1 MDGWGLLGT
10 TYKVSFIILWCS
22 LLICG
27 TENITYVFWWI
38 GTTEEI
44 RVSSSSNK
52 TLQLIMTFFI
62 MALKHNSA
70 QLASPWCQVSIPQAT
85 NSTPPRQY
93 CQIVKSKF
101 ALWTA
106 HGIKKILGC
115 PMSTFFFRSAE
126 TSAQKNQTLSKFK
139 LPSKLNSN
147 ILKANWKVLSS
158 HFIFSLHPLLWT
170 MWIKNHLNRTKFHPW
185 NSWKMKFI

>member
-10 TYKVSFIILWCS
+10 TCKVSFIILWCS

-44 RVSSSSNK
+44 RVYSSSNK
-52 TLQLIMTFFI
+52 TSQLIMTFLEWPFHNLY
-62 MALKHNSA
+62 AFVAVLTVKSTLLNHGVNSA

-93 CQIVKSKF
+93 CQIVVSKF
-101 ALWTA
+101 ALSTA

-126 TSAQKNQTLSKFK
+126 TSAQKKIIRPFQ
-139 LPSKLNSN
+139 NSN
-147 ILKANWKVLSS
+147 Y
-158 HFIFSLHPLLWT
+158 PL
-170 MWIKNHLNRTKFHPW
+170 N
-185 NSWKMKFI
+185 

>member
-1 MDGWGLLGT
+1 MEGWGLLGT
-10 TYKVSFIILWCS
+10 TCKVSFIILWCS

-52 TLQLIMTFFI
+52 TSQLIMTFLEWPFHNLY
-62 MALKHNSA
+62 AFVAVLTVKSTLLNHGVNSA

-93 CQIVKSKF
+93 CQIVESKF

-106 HGIKKILGC
+106 HGIKKNSGLSNVYIFFQICWNFC
-115 PMSTFFFRSAE
+115 PKKKIRPF
-126 TSAQKNQTLSKFK
+126 Q
-139 LPSKLNSN
+139 NSN
-147 ILKANWKVLSS
+147 Y
-158 HFIFSLHPLLWT
+158 PL
-170 MWIKNHLNRTKFHPW
+170 N
-185 NSWKMKFI
+185 